1 MTIEKVLKLGQTS
14 DLLMS
19 YLPDDPLSHVDRRFL
34 FEIVNTLDPNFF
46 QGAIEEVEMR
56 RITKRVPK
64 EVAAVEIIPEMLEL
78 VLKMFNLKNSNGRGL
93 AALKMGS
100 RKRKRPV
107 YQNEFA
113 ITTMMNPR
121 PVVQPQDKTKSQ
133 AMSGTKRIR
142 LNFQ

>member
-56 RITKRVPK
+56 RITRRVPN
-64 EVAAVEIIPEMLEL
+64 EVAAVVIIHEMLEIF
-78 VLKMFNLKNSNGRGL
+78 LKISAFNLKNSNGRGWQHSRWVR
-93 AALKMGS
+93 GS
-100 RKRKRPV
+100 AKDLSIR
-107 YQNEFA
+107 
-113 ITTMMNPR
+113 TSLL
-121 PVVQPQDKTKSQ
+121 SQ
-133 AMSGTKRIR
+133 
-142 LNFQ
+142 L